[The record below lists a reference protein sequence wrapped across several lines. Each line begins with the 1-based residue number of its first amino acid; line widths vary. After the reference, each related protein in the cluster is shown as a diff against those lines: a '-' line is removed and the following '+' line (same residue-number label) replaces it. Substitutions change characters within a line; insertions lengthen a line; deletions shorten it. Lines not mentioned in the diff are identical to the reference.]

1 MTLLAPIL
9 LIAAVLAGATAEAQ
23 MLRPRSTVD
32 GDVVRLGDLFASLP
46 AATAERAVAPAPA
59 PGRTTLFDAAALVQL
74 ARENG
79 LNWTPQ
85 SRFDRAM
92 VQRASR
98 TVDAEDIEAGIL
110 AALRAEGLEDGMQ
123 IDLLNKKLAL
133 HAATGDGR
141 PFEIRGVRY
150 DRRDK
155 SFVASLGVD
164 GGAEGVVPV
173 EVRGTVFRT
182 MRVPVLS
189 RGMRNGQVIG
199 DDDILWKDVREGAF
213 DANIVADAEA
223 LIGKTPRTSVRPG
236 EMLRR
241 TELMAPIVVA
251 KGELVTMVV
260 STPMMTLTA
269 QGKATE
275 NGTEGQAIKI
285 ENTRSKTVVEGV
297 VAGPNRVIVTRPGLA
312 ALGK

>member
-1 MTLLAPIL
+1 MTLFAPIL
-9 LIAAVLAGATAEAQ
+9 LVAAVFAGAAAEAQ
-23 MLRPRSTVD
+23 VLRPRATVD

-46 AATAERAVAPAPA
+46 AEAAARAIAPAPA
-59 PGRTTLFDAAALVQL
+59 PGRTALFDAASLVQL

-79 LNWTPQ
+79 LNWAPQ

-133 HAATGDGR
+133 HAATGNGR
-141 PFEIRGVRY
+141 AFEIRGVRY

-155 SFVASLGVD
+155 SFVATLAVD
-164 GGAEGVVPV
+164 AGAEGIVPV

-189 RGMRNGQVIG
+189 RAMRNGQVIG
-199 DDDILWKDVREGAF
+199 EDDVVWKGVREGAL
-213 DANIVADAEA
+213 DTNLLTEVEA
-223 LIGKTPRTSVRPG
+223 LIGKTPRTTVRPG

-241 TELMAPIVVA
+241 TEVMAPIVIA

-312 ALGK
+312 ALTK

>member
-1 MTLLAPIL
+1 VFTT
-9 LIAAVLAGATAEAQ
+9 AVADAQ
-23 MLRPRSTVD
+23 VLRPRAMVD
-32 GDVVRLGDLFASLP
+32 GDVVRLGDIFAALPP
-46 AATAERAVAPAPA
+46 AAAERAVAPAPS
-59 PGRTTLFDAAALVQL
+59 PGRTALFDSAALVQL
-74 ARENG
+74 AREHG

-85 SRFDRAM
+85 SRFDRA
-92 VQRASR
+92 VIQRTSR

-123 IDLLNKKLAL
+123 IDLLNRKLAL
-133 HAATGDGR
+133 HAATGEGR

-155 SFVASLGVD
+155 SVVATLAVD

-182 MRVPVLS
+182 MRVPVLG
-189 RGMRNGQVIG
+189 RAMRNGQVIG
-199 DDDILWKDVREGAF
+199 EEDIVWKDVKEGSV
-213 DANIVADAEA
+213 DPNLVVEPES
-223 LIGKTPRTSVRPG
+223 LIGKTPRTMTRPG

-241 TELMAPIVVA
+241 TELMAPIVIA

-275 NGTEGQAIKI
+275 NGAEGQPIKV
-285 ENTRSKTVVEGV
+285 ENTRSRTVVEGV
-297 VAGPNRVIVTRPGLA
+297 VAGPNRVIVSRPGLA
-312 ALGK
+312 ALNK

>member
-1 MTLLAPIL
+1 MTLIAPIL
-9 LIAAVLAGATAEAQ
+9 LIAAVLGAATADAQ
-23 MLRPRSTVD
+23 VLRPRAMVD
-32 GDVVRLGDLFASLP
+32 GDVVRLGDIFAALP
-46 AATAERAVAPAPA
+46 ADAAERAIAPAPS
-59 PGRTTLFDAAALVQL
+59 PGRTTLFDAATLVQL

-79 LNWTPQ
+79 LNWAPQ
-85 SRFDRAM
+85 TRFDRAV

-110 AALRAEGLEDGMQ
+110 AALKSEGLEDGMQ
-123 IDLLNKKLAL
+123 IDLLNRRLAL

-150 DRRDK
+150 DRREK
-155 SFVASLGVD
+155 SFVASLMVD
-164 GGAEGVVPV
+164 GGSDGATPV

-182 MRVPVLS
+182 ARVPVLA
-189 RGMRNGQVIG
+189 RAMRNGQVIG
-199 DDDILWKDVREGAF
+199 EDDIVWKDVREGSVDPNLALEP
-213 DANIVADAEA
+213 EA
-223 LIGKTPRTSVRPG
+223 MIGKTPRTSVRPG

-241 TELMAPIVVA
+241 NELMAPIVIA

-275 NGTEGQAIKI
+275 SGAEGQPIKV
-285 ENTRSKTVVEGV
+285 ENTRSRTVVEGV
-297 VAGPNRVIVTRPGLA
+297 VAGPNRVLITRPGLA
-312 ALGK
+312 ALAK